1 LTPTVRY
8 QSVNISVT
16 HIKITKETPSLI
28 REMKPYVFAVVSN
41 LQTRKILGFYK
52 KVKYG
57 VKTSYL
63 SNRIQ

>member
-1 LTPTVRY
+1 M
-8 QSVNISVT
+8 
-16 HIKITKETPSLI
+16 I